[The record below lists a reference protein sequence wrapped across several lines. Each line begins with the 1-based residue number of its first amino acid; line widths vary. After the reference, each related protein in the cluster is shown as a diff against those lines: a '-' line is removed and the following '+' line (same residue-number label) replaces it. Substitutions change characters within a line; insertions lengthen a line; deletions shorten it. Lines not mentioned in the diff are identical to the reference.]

1 MGRAFIPNKIFSCS
15 LILETSV
22 HEKTWQ
28 IGPTVLPLKLDEG
41 GVLISSR
48 CVADLERWKVDS
60 RHRHTPDIPLTHRRR
75 QSILLQQNK
84 SFLAHIKTRA
94 SGALMPVPF
103 YGDVTSRVKKKFE
116 EIMEANIWLSDLLLD
131 RVANKT
137 VHLAHFLSA
146 TDASTLG
153 SKQVNSSVRQI

>member
-15 LILETSV
+15 LILGTSV

-48 CVADLERWKVDS
+48 CVADLERWKVNS
-60 RHRHTPDIPLTHRRR
+60 RHRHTPDIPLTHPRH
-75 QSILLQQNK
+75 QPILLQQNK
-84 SFLAHIKTRA
+84 SFIAHIKKRA
-94 SGALMPVPF
+94 SGALTPVPI

-116 EIMEANIWLSDLLLD
+116 EIMEANMWLSDLLLD

-137 VHLAHFLSA
+137 GVQSKFLGGEGVA
-146 TDASTLG
+146 VKGA
-153 SKQVNSSVRQI
+153 